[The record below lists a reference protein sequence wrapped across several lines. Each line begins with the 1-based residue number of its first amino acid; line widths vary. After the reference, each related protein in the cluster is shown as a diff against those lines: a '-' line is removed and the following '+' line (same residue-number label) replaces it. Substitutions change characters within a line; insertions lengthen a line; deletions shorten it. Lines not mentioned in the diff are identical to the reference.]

1 MQRSAAVMLVLAL
14 MLCIGRMA
22 PAQEP
27 ETPEQ
32 VIDAVNELLR
42 AEMTGREGMDE
53 AVLQRLT
60 VVPPEGA
67 PDGQMKITAMIL
79 YVVSLFAEPGVQ
91 AVDVAGD
98 AATVSYD
105 PKPFH
110 YMLKRQ
116 DGQWK
121 LDVTATYNAMPAA
134 LREMLDEMIPDE
146 GEARQQQCLSSL
158 KQIMLGMLMYAQD
171 HDNVLPDAATW
182 MDELMP
188 YLKNDQLFY
197 CPSAPHLKHGYAMNA
212 ALSKRSTAEIAEP
225 WTVAVIFDSDLG
237 TRNASGGPDAVANP
251 PRHNGG
257 NNYAYVDGH
266 VKWCTEIPSFGDLP
280 QPETATPGPVGT
292 STDASFAADVLQ
304 AEGPVVVLFWS
315 PAEDTSIRMSGTLR
329 ALAGQYS
336 DVAKFTAVLAEAA
349 PQTAAAHA
357 VTTYPTLLLFRDGEL
372 VDRLVG
378 SWDQD
383 AVKVWL
389 EVKLGG

>member
-1 MQRSAAVMLVLAL
+1 
-14 MLCIGRMA
+14 
-22 PAQEP
+22 
-27 ETPEQ
+27 
-32 VIDAVNELLR
+32 
-42 AEMTGREGMDE
+42 
-53 AVLQRLT
+53 
-60 VVPPEGA
+60 
-67 PDGQMKITAMIL
+67 MKITAMIL

-315 PAEDTSIRMSGTLR
+315 PAEATSIRMSGTLR

-389 EVKLGG
+389 EVKLKG

>member
-1 MQRSAAVMLVLAL
+1 MRWSAAMMLVLAF
-14 MLCIGRMA
+14 MA
-22 PAQEP
+22 GLATVTLAQEENTPAQ
-27 ETPEQ
+27 
-32 VIDAVNELLR
+32 VVDAVNELFR

-53 AVLQRLT
+53 AVLQQLI
-60 VVPPEGA
+60 VLPPDGA
-67 PDGQMKITAMIL
+67 PDEQIKITAMLL

-91 AVDVAGD
+91 AVDIAGD
-98 AATVSYD
+98 DATVTYD
-105 PKPFH
+105 PKPFD
-110 YMLKRQ
+110 YVLKRQ

-121 LDVTATYNAMPAA
+121 LDVAATYQAMPAP

-146 GEARQQQCLSSL
+146 GEARQRQCLSSL
-158 KQIMLGMLMYAQD
+158 KQIVLGMLMYAQD
-171 HDNVLPDAATW
+171 HDEVLPDAAAW

-188 YLKNDQLFY
+188 YLKNDQLFH
-197 CPSAPHLKHGYAMNA
+197 CPSAPHLKYGYAMNA
-212 ALSKRSTAEIAEP
+212 ALSKRSMAEVAEP
-225 WTVAVIFDSDLG
+225 WQVAVIFDSDLG
-237 TRNASGGPDAVANP
+237 TRNAFGGPDAVANP

-266 VKWCTEIPSFGDLP
+266 VKWCTETPSFGDLP

-292 STDASFAADVLQ
+292 SSDESFPADVLQ

-315 PAEDTSIRMSGTLR
+315 NTDDASVRMNGILR
-329 ALAGQYS
+329 ALAGQYG
-336 DVAKFTAVLAEAA
+336 DAARFTSVLA
-349 PQTAAAHA
+349 QTAPEATANYD
-357 VTTYPTLLLFRDGEL
+357 VTTYPTLMLFRDGEL

>member
-27 ETPEQ
+27 ATPEQ

-315 PAEDTSIRMSGTLR
+315 PAEATSIRMSGTLR

-389 EVKLGG
+389 EVKLKG

>member
-1 MQRSAAVMLVLAL
+1 MQRAATTMLIVAL
-14 MLCIGRMA
+14 TLGLIAATGAQGRN
-22 PAQEP
+22 
-27 ETPEQ
+27 TPEQ
-32 VIDAVNELLR
+32 VIGAVNELLR

-53 AVLQRLT
+53 AVLRQLI
-60 VVPPEGA
+60 VLPPDGA
-67 PDGQMKITAMIL
+67 PDGQIKITAMLL

-91 AVDVAGD
+91 AVDIAGD
-98 AATVSYD
+98 DATVTYD

-110 YMLKRQ
+110 YVLKRQ

-121 LDVTATYNAMPAA
+121 LDVAATYQAMPAP

-146 GEARQQQCLSSL
+146 DEARQQQCLSSL
-158 KQIMLGMLMYAQD
+158 KQLMLGMLMYAQD

-197 CPSAPHLKHGYAMNA
+197 CPSAPHLKYGYAMNA
-212 ALSKRSTAEIAEP
+212 ALSKRNTAEIAEP
-225 WTVAVIFDSDLG
+225 WQVAVIFDSDLG
-237 TRNASGGPDAVANP
+237 TRNACGGPDAVANP

-257 NNYAYVDGH
+257 NNYAYADGH

-315 PAEDTSIRMSGTLR
+315 PVEDASIRMNGTLR
-329 ALAGQYS
+329 ILARQYG
-336 DVAKFTAVLAEAA
+336 DVAKFITVLVQTAPEA
-349 PQTAAAHA
+349 AAAHSM
-357 VTTYPTLLLFRDGEL
+357 TTYPTLALFRDGEL
-372 VDRLVG
+372 IDRLVG